1 MKQLLILSTL
11 VLALAACSKQ
21 EEAPPP
27 AADQAAADEAPAAV
41 AEEVAEPAEEAVEE
55 VQEVV
60 EESAAVEEDAGDEAI
75 VLAMADADMPPREWK
90 YKEGQHYDRLVPA
103 QPTVGGADKIEVGEL
118 FMYGCPHCFTLDP
131 TLTAWA
137 AELPPEVR
145 FVRIPAIFNRAAQLH
160 AQLYYTAELLAANG
174 ALQDFEQFHTAVFT
188 EFHRRN
194 NRLVTVDSIERL
206 FTRFGVSSE
215 DFDKTWNSFPVNQK
229 MRVAG
234 DLARRYNVAS
244 VPAIVVNGKY
254 RVANQPELLAIIEE
268 LLAREGVR

>member
-1 MKQLLILSTL
+1 MKQLLVLFTL

-27 AADQAAADEAPAAV
+27 AAEQATAEEAPAAV
-41 AEEVAEPAEEAVEE
+41 AEEVAAPDEEAGEE

-60 EESAAVEEDAGDEAI
+60 EESAAVEEEAADEAI

-131 TLTAWA
+131 ALTAWA

-206 FTRFGVSSE
+206 FTRFGVSNE